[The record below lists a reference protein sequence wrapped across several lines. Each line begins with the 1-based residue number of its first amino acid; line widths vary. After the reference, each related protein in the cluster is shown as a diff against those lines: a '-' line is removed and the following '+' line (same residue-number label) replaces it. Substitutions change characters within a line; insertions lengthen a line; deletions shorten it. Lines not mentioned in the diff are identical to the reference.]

1 MGYTSGTKDTTNVKD
16 SSSTVFRRKY
26 AMTEEI
32 KELWPSETPFLTFSS
47 NMRRE
52 PTDDPNPR
60 KMVHRSGWVDRKFY
74 ASGAGAWSSSAN
86 GASIDGG
93 VSVDDGAAGTVGFL
107 VDGLV
112 CRAKT
117 TGGDTV
123 FLINNVIS
131 QNHIDAISISS
142 SPQSIADND
151 QIQVIGTS
159 FVRGADKATATYDV
173 VDYEATATQI
183 FKTTID
189 VTGTLAA
196 TGLYGGSE
204 YDRLSADKFKEHKVD
219 IERALLLS
227 AYSSTGTSDASS
239 NVYWTTYGIVTF
251 IEDNSSTSNVFTR
264 EYNSYVFDTFID
276 DMEAWFTSGGN
287 RATNEKLFLAGS
299 SVIGFF
305 SKIADG
311 KLWADAQINIDSNNS
326 AFGVDVSVI
335 KHPFGTLNL
344 VHEPLFRGDSTNA
357 FYKDYACGV
366 DMANYS
372 YRPLEGNGISRD
384 THLIEGLQTTY
395 DKMIDQYLTEAAG
408 HPTLAETHALLK
420 MS

>member
-1 MGYTSGTKDTTNVKD
+1 MGYSTGTKDTTNVAD
-16 SSSTVFRRKY
+16 SSASVFRRKY
-26 AMTEEI
+26 AMTDEI
-32 KELWPSETPFLTFSS
+32 RELWPDETPFLTFSS

-74 ASGAGAWSSSAN
+74 AAGAGAWSSAAN
-86 GASIDGG
+86 GASVDGG
-93 VSVDDGAAGTVGFL
+93 VSVDNGAAANVGFL
-107 VDGLV
+107 VAGLT

-123 FLINNVIS
+123 FLINNVVS
-131 QNHIDAISISS
+131 QKHIDAISISA
-142 SPQSIADND
+142 SPNAIADND
-151 QIQVIGTS
+151 EIQVIGTS
-159 FVRGADKATATYDV
+159 FIRGADKATATYDV

-204 YDRLSADKFKEHKVD
+204 YDRLSADKFKEHKTD
-219 IERALLLS
+219 IERSLLFS
-227 AYSSTGTSDASS
+227 AYSSTGTADASS

-264 EYNSYVFDTFID
+264 SYNSYVFDEFID
-276 DMEAWFTSGGN
+276 DMEDWFTKGGN
-287 RATNEKLFLAGS
+287 RATNEKLFLVGS
-299 SVIGFF
+299 SVLGFF

-311 KLWADAQINIDSNNS
+311 KMWADAQINIDSGMS
-326 AFGVDVSVI
+326 AYGVNVMSV

-357 FYKDYACGV
+357 FYKDYAAGV
-366 DMANYS
+366 DMMNYS

-395 DKMIDQYLTEAAG
+395 DKVIDQYLTEAAG
-408 HPTLAETHALLK
+408 HPTLAETHALFK
-420 MS
+420 FA

>member
-1 MGYTSGTKDTTNVKD
+1 MAYSTGTKDTSNVKD

-26 AMTEEI
+26 AMTNEI
-32 KELWPSETPFLTFSS
+32 KELWPDETPFLTLSA

-60 KMVHRSGWVDRKFY
+60 KMVHKSGWVDRRFF
-74 ASGAGAWSSSAN
+74 AAGAGSWSSTAN

-93 VSVDDGAAGTVGFL
+93 VSVDNGAAANVGFL
-107 VDGLV
+107 VAGLV

-117 TGGDTV
+117 SGGDTV
-123 FLINNVIS
+123 FFINNVVS
-131 QNHIDAISISS
+131 QKHIDAISISS
-142 SPQSIADND
+142 SPNAIADND

-189 VTGTLAA
+189 VTGTLQA

-204 YDRLSADKFKEHKVD
+204 YDRLSADKFKEHKTD
-219 IERALLLS
+219 IERSLLFS

-239 NVYWTTYGIVTF
+239 NVYWTTYGIVTY
-251 IEDNSSTSNVFTR
+251 IEDNSTTSNVFTR
-264 EYNSYVFDTFID
+264 EYNSYNFDDFID
-276 DMEAWFTSGGN
+276 DMEAWFTKGGN

-299 SVIGFF
+299 SQVAFF

-311 KLWADAQINIDSNNS
+311 KLWADAKINIDSNMS
-326 AFGVDVSVI
+326 AFGVDVQQI

-344 VHEPLFRGDSTNA
+344 VHEPLFRGDSTNS
-357 FYKDYACGV
+357 FYKDYGCGV
-366 DMANYS
+366 DMMNYS

-395 DKMIDQYLTEAAG
+395 DKTIDQYLTEVAG

-420 MS
+420 MA

>member
-1 MGYTSGTKDTTNVKD
+1 MGYTSGTKDTANVAD
-16 SSSTVFRRKY
+16 SSSNVFRRKY
-26 AMTEEI
+26 GMTDEI

-52 PTDDPNPR
+52 PTDDPEPR
-60 KMVHRSGWVDRKFY
+60 KMVHRSGWVDRRFF
-74 ASGAGAWSSSAN
+74 AAGAGAWSSAAN
-86 GASIDGG
+86 AASIDGG
-93 VSVDDGAAGTVGFL
+93 VSVDNGSAANVGFL
-107 VDGLV
+107 VAGLV

-123 FLINNVIS
+123 FFINNVVS
-131 QNHIDAISISS
+131 QKHIDAISISA
-142 SPQSIADND
+142 SPNAIADND
-151 QIQVIGTS
+151 EIQVIGTT
-159 FVRGADKATATYDV
+159 FTRGADKATATYDV

-204 YDRLSADKFKEHKVD
+204 YDRLSADKFKEHKTD
-219 IERALLLS
+219 IERALLFS
-227 AYSSTGTSDASS
+227 AYAASGTADAASA
-239 NVYWTTYGIVTF
+239 VYWTTYGIVTF
-251 IEDNSSTSNVFTR
+251 IEDNSTTSNIFSR
-264 EYNSYVFDTFID
+264 EYNSYVFDEFID
-276 DMEAWFTSGGN
+276 DMEDWFTKGGN
-287 RATNEKLFLAGS
+287 RATNEKLFLSGS
-299 SVIGFF
+299 SVVGFF

-311 KLWADAQINIDSNNS
+311 KLWADAQINIDSS
-326 AFGVDVSVI
+326 QSSFGVDVQVI

-344 VHEPLFRGDSTNA
+344 VHEPLFRGDSTNT

-366 DMANYS
+366 DMMNYS

-395 DKMIDQYLTEAAG
+395 DKIIDQYLTEAAG
-408 HPTLAETHALLK
+408 HPTMAETHALFK